1 MNRRSLATN
10 GPLVWFLQGLILLGG
25 LAAWEVGGHLNR
37 KIHFYFS
44 KPSSVFARV
53 SQWINSGDLWG
64 HMGITMWE
72 TVLSFV
78 IGVLLG
84 LGLAFLCYY
93 SPTAEQVLLPFF
105 DLANAIPRVILGPI
119 FILWFGLGVV
129 SKVALGISLIV
140 FIVFFATF
148 RGLKEVDSSLIYKVR
163 LLGGSQRDVMVNV
176 LLPSALV
183 WVFTSLR
190 TSVGFALVGA
200 VIGEYMGSS
209 KGVGHLIQ
217 FAEGM
222 FDSTGVFAGLMVLS
236 IMVLVINVMLERLES
251 RFTAWQLR

>member
-1 MNRRSLATN
+1 MAKRAPGGN
-10 GPLVWFLQGLILLGG
+10 GLVWFLQGLILLGG
-25 LAAWEVGGHLNR
+25 FGAWEAAGRLNR
-37 KIHFYFS
+37 QVHFYFS
-44 KPSSVFARV
+44 TPSSIFLRI
-53 SQWINSGDLWG
+53 SQWFNAGEIWS
-64 HMGITMWE
+64 HVGITMWE
-72 TVLSFV
+72 TVLSFLV
-78 IGVLLG
+78 GVLLG

-105 DLANAIPRVILGPI
+105 DMANAIPRVILGPI

-129 SKVALGISLIV
+129 SKIALGLSLVI

-148 RGLKEVDSSLIYKVR
+148 RGLKEVDPNLINKVR
-163 LLGGSQRDVMVNV
+163 LLGGTQRDVMLNV

-200 VIGEYMGSS
+200 VVGEYMGSA

-217 FAEGM
+217 FSEGM
-222 FDSTGVFAGLMVLS
+222 FDSTGVFAGLTVLS
-236 IMVLVINVMLERLES
+236 IMVLMLNVILERLES